1 MITKADIEKLAKLS
15 RLKLTEAEK
24 EKYAK
29 DMENILAYVKQI
41 DAVTPAAAEEIS
53 LASSVRATAGAPLKS
68 SYARTLPASEPRN
81 VMREDDKPHES
92 GIFTDELIKLAPRC
106 EKNRVKVKKIL

>member
-15 RLKLTEAEK
+15 RLKLTEDEK

-29 DMENILAYVKQI
+29 DMENILAYVRQI
-41 DAVTPAAAEEIS
+41 DTITPAAGESASGS
-53 LASSVRATAGAPLKS
+53 LVRFAPTTRSPLAPSPAAGINC
-68 SYARTLPASEPRN
+68 N

-92 GIFTDELIKLAPRC
+92 DIFTDELLKLAPRTQDN
-106 EKNRVKVKKIL
+106 KVKVKKIL

>member
-1 MITKADIEKLAKLS
+1 MITKTDIEKLAKLS

-29 DMENILAYVKQI
+29 DMDNILAYIAQINSVASKDVK
-41 DAVTPAAAEEIS
+41 PE
-53 LASSVRATAGAPLKS
+53 AGLV
-68 SYARTLPASEPRN
+68 RN

-92 GIFTDELIKLAPRC
+92 GIFTDALLKLAPRS
-106 EKNRVKVKKIL
+106 ESGRVKVKKIL

>member
-29 DMENILAYVKQI
+29 DMDNILSYIAQI
-41 DAVTPAAAEEIS
+41 DSVAPASAK
-53 LASSVRATAGAPLKS
+53 ATAGSAKD
-68 SYARTLPASEPRN
+68 LPKN
-81 VMREDDKPHES
+81 VMRSDDTPHES
-92 GIFTDELIKLAPRC
+92 GIFTDALLKLSPRS
-106 EKNRVKVKKIL
+106 ESGRVKVKKIL

>member
-15 RLKLTEAEK
+15 RLKLTEDEK

-41 DAVTPAAAEEIS
+41 DEISTVAAESASGS
-53 LASSVRATAGAPLKS
+53 LVRFAKTTRSPLALSAATGIPMS
-68 SYARTLPASEPRN
+68 

-92 GIFTDELIKLAPRC
+92 GIFTDELIKLAPRS